1 MTATRSRVHRLLVV
15 GRPSDFGP
23 RPYDGLVDRHMRM
36 LEVLAD
42 DYELTLLCW
51 RLDGDQSPHPWHV
64 PARRHLEVAQRAAP
78 GTRAARLMAAL
89 DAARGATPGISALAR
104 LLASD
109 GPEVA
114 LTIGPWVGTAYRT
127 VFALLPTVHLFE
139 EDMTQMPENAS
150 QSRQAR
156 VYRQLEA
163 ALHSQAPAQ
172 PSIVVAMNTHEQRR
186 AAQWFP
192 RGEPVTIPFTL
203 DPERWGDP
211 RKRPTGRWVL
221 AVGNFAEPRN
231 AEGLAEVVAEV
242 ERRRLGLT
250 IEIRVVSGPGLH
262 PLLVPWHRG
271 GHLAYDPADVDR
283 SLPSL
288 YAEAWA
294 ALVPATRATGQ
305 KTTILQAWA
314 CRCPVVASEPAAR
327 TVDAIGAAAVG
338 ADPAELVVWLER
350 LRNDQAELDRLA
362 ESGRRAL
369 TTRFDD
375 ASASAALRG
384 AIDAAYHVFWSSPGR
399 RVLDSFTR

>member
-1 MTATRSRVHRLLVV
+1 VTATRSAVRRLLVV

-51 RLDGDQSPHPWHV
+51 RLNGDQSPHPWHV
-64 PARRHLEVAQRAAP
+64 PARRHLEVAQWAAP
-78 GTRAARLMAAL
+78 ATRSTRLVAAL
-89 DAARGATPGISALAR
+89 GAARGSIPGVNALAR
-104 LLASD
+104 LLESD
-109 GPEVA
+109 GAEVA
-114 LTIGPWVGTAYRT
+114 LTFGPWVGTAYRA

-139 EDMTQMPENAS
+139 EDMTQMPENAA
-150 QSRQAR
+150 QSRRAR

-163 ALHSQAPAQ
+163 ALHAQARAQ
-172 PSIVVAMNTHEQRR
+172 PSIVVAMNSHEQRR
-186 AAQWFP
+186 AARWFP
-192 RGEPVTIPFTL
+192 RSEPVTIPFTL
-203 DPERWGDP
+203 DPERWSDP
-211 RKRPTGRWVL
+211 RKRPTGPWVL

-242 ERRRLGLT
+242 ERRGLGLT
-250 IEIRVVSGPGLH
+250 VAIRVVSGPGLH
-262 PLLVPWHRG
+262 PLLEPWHRG
-271 GHLAYDPADVDR
+271 GRLAYDPADADR
-283 SLPSL
+283 PLPSL

-314 CRCPVVASEPAAR
+314 CRCPVVASETAAR

-338 ADPAELVVWLER
+338 ADPAELVVCLER
-350 LRNDQAELDRLA
+350 LRNDQGELDRLA
-362 ESGRRAL
+362 EAGRRVLA
-369 TTRFDD
+369 TRFDD

-384 AIDAAYHVFWSSPGR
+384 AIEAARHRIWSTSGR
-399 RVLDSFTR
+399 QFLDSFAR